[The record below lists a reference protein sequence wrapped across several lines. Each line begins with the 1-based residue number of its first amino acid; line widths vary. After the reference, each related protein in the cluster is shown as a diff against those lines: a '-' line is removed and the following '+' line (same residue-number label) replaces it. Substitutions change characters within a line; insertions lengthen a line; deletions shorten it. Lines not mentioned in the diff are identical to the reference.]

1 METDMNTL
9 LQRYMDP
16 AFLVAGGTVAY
27 VNSEAAARQIQV
39 GMNID
44 ELICTGKEEYSQ
56 FTQGRLYLAVRA
68 GEQTYRA
75 YTQKLDEYNIF
86 FLESEYDDPTLR
98 AFALAAKQLRQPLAN
113 ALMCAGELSGPQE
126 DLDHLSRSLY
136 QLHRAVCNM
145 SDTAGYSALRSVR
158 SKSRNVC
165 AFMDEVMEK
174 AAALLEKSG
183 ISVSYTGPNTPI
195 ICLIDSEKL
204 ERAVLNLLSN
214 AAKFAAEEKKINVN
228 FSKKGNRL
236 FLSVEN
242 KGPQIPAQV
251 QENLFNRYQRE
262 PSLEDSRWGIG
273 LGLSIVRSTALAHNG
288 TLLLENTP
296 TGQKFT
302 MTLAIEQAKDDIV
315 RSPVLLP
322 VDYTGGYDKAL
333 VELADILPAEL
344 YK

>member
-9 LQRYMDP
+9 LQRYMEP

-27 VNSEAAARQIQV
+27 TNSEAAARQIQV

-56 FTQGRLYLAVRA
+56 FADGRLYLAVLA
-68 GEQTYRA
+68 GNQTYRA
-75 YTQKLDEYNIF
+75 YTQKLDEYHIF

-126 DLDHLSRSLY
+126 DLNNLSKSLY

-145 SDTAGYSALRSVR
+145 SDAAGYSVLRSVR
-158 SKSRNVC
+158 SESRNVC

-183 ISVSYTGPNTPI
+183 VSVSYSGPKAPV
-195 ICLIDSEKL
+195 ICMIDSEKL

-214 AAKFAAEEKKINVN
+214 AAKFSPEKTITVT
-228 FSKKGNRL
+228 FCKKGNRL

-242 KGPQIPAQV
+242 EGLQIPAQV
-251 QENLFNRYQRE
+251 QENLFTRYQRE
-262 PSLEDSRWGIG
+262 PALEDSRWGIG

-302 MTLAIEQAKDDIV
+302 MTLAMEQTKDDIV

-333 VELADILPAEL
+333 MELSDILPAEL